1 MYIVHRMA
9 DQRTICVLLE
19 RLVWTGLG
27 GHFLHRTEDGTM
39 TQVQVD
45 VSQFAEIMEA
55 LQAGKQMVQLDT
67 LHGLM

>member
-1 MYIVHRMA
+1 
-9 DQRTICVLLE
+9 
-19 RLVWTGLG
+19 
-27 GHFLHRTEDGTM
+27 M